1 MAIGCR
7 TEVDAEVLV
16 LLGMVI
22 FKPSISSNS
31 SIEGKLLLK
40 SVRLRRED
48 MRGED
53 DVEDVGEG
61 GPKLDTGISV

>member
-1 MAIGCR
+1 M
-7 TEVDAEVLV
+7 DAEVLV

-31 SIEGKLLLK
+31 SMEGKLLLK